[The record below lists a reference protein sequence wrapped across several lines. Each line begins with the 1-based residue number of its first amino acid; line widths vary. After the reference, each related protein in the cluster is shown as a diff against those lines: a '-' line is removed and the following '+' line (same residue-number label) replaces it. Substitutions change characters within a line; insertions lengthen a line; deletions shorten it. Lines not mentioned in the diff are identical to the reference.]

1 MASKDLRAW
10 ITKLEKAGELKHVKA
25 KVDWDGEISQILKN
39 VFMQHG
45 PAVLFENIKGH
56 ENTFSTKLFAGGLA
70 TEARW
75 NIMLGLPRDTHV
87 SETIRTLKNR
97 VRKPIPPVRV
107 KTGPVKEN
115 IIKGKDIDL
124 FQLPVPKW
132 HPLDGGRYINTF
144 YNAVTKDLETGT
156 NNVGMYRGPILGKN
170 KIGALLVPMKDW
182 GILYKK
188 YQEMGKP
195 MPVAFVYGWDPS
207 LLAVAGSPYRGVEY
221 DLAGGIM
228 QKPVELVKCE
238 MSDIEVP
245 ASAEIVVEGTISPD
259 PATYETE
266 GPFGEGSGFYGEPRK
281 RPVIKVNCI
290 THRNDPIYRGTLV
303 GSGATDELKLLGNIS
318 ISASVWEVLDSQE
331 IPGVLDVKVGF
342 PTVVKIHKTY
352 QGQARQI
359 AAAIWGS
366 KFSGQVYN
374 MIVVVEEDID
384 TYNLADIWGAIRD
397 KADFYKDFIVYPLHM
412 GSPVDANIPID
423 KRNELEYGAGVQN
436 KLLIDATTDWEVYPV
451 REEWGKRRTL
461 PKCAD
466 QKPEIEKL
474 VKKRWKEYGL

>member
-170 KIGALLVPMKDW
+170 KIH
-182 GILYKK
+182 
-188 YQEMGKP
+188 
-195 MPVAFVYGWDPS
+195 S
-207 LLAVAGSPYRGVEY
+207 R
-221 DLAGGIM
+221 
-228 QKPVELVKCE
+228 
-238 MSDIEVP
+238 
-245 ASAEIVVEGTISPD
+245 
-259 PATYETE
+259 
-266 GPFGEGSGFYGEPRK
+266 
-281 RPVIKVNCI
+281 
-290 THRNDPIYRGTLV
+290 
-303 GSGATDELKLLGNIS
+303 
-318 ISASVWEVLDSQE
+318 
-331 IPGVLDVKVGF
+331 
-342 PTVVKIHKTY
+342 
-352 QGQARQI
+352 
-359 AAAIWGS
+359 
-366 KFSGQVYN
+366 
-374 MIVVVEEDID
+374 
-384 TYNLADIWGAIRD
+384 
-397 KADFYKDFIVYPLHM
+397 
-412 GSPVDANIPID
+412 
-423 KRNELEYGAGVQN
+423 
-436 KLLIDATTDWEVYPV
+436 
-451 REEWGKRRTL
+451 
-461 PKCAD
+461 
-466 QKPEIEKL
+466 
-474 VKKRWKEYGL
+474 